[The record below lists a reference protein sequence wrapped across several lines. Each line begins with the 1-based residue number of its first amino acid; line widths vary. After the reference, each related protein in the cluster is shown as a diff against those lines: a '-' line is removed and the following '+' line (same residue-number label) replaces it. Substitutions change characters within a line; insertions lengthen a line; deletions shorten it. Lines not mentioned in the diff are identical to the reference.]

1 MANSLVGTG
10 GIIRGVDNTL
20 TGIFGKSG
28 SSSST
33 SDTHAWTWNSSDIE
47 NFMDQFDPEI
57 WWENKTISPMN
68 NTMRNVLDYME
79 SGQAINNGKSVLGW
93 GGNAFKSG
101 ISRLEKEAGV
111 TPEAYFDAM
120 QNGAKSIYSDFSG
133 ALSTADTNI
142 ENNVY
147 ANMGSEFANNAQKQM
162 GGQSVA
168 GSSAMNNSAMSILA
182 SGENSVAT
190 QEMKLN
196 AEAMAEALGISGN
209 LASGYARGYSALTKE
224 ALGIGKGAM
233 SAGAKIINTGMK
245 NEWNAGLVDQLAAQ
259 LNSNNNRR
267 NNMISNN
274 LPLVDDLM
282 WLSAELQT
290 SGIDTN
296 THSESTT
303 SSSGGSWF

>member
-1 MANSLVGTG
+1 MSFLSPTDDERALDGITG
-10 GIIRGVDNTL
+10 WGG
-20 TGIFGKSG
+20 S

-33 SDTHAWTWNSSDIE
+33 SDTHAWTWNSDQIE
-47 NFMDQFDPEI
+47 NFMNSFDPQI
-57 WWENKTISPMN
+57 WWENKTIDPMN
-68 NTMRNVLDYME
+68 NTMRGVLDYME
-79 SGQAINNGKSVLGW
+79 SGQSILNGRTVLGW
-93 GGNAFKSG
+93 GGNAFSTG
-101 ISRLEKEAGV
+101 IDRLKKEAGI

-133 ALSTADTNI
+133 ALNTADKNI
-142 ENNVY
+142 ENTVY
-147 ANMGSEFANNAQKQM
+147 ANMGSEFANNAQMQM

-182 SGENSVAT
+182 SGENSVAS

-209 LASGYARGYSALTKE
+209 LASGFAKGYSSLTNE

-233 SAGAKIINTGMK
+233 GAGAKIMGKGISNM
-245 NEWNAGLVDQLAAQ
+245 WNAGLIDQLAAQ
-259 LNSNNNRR
+259 LNSNNNRK

-274 LPLVDDLM
+274 LPLVDDMM
-282 WLSAELQT
+282 WLAAELQT

-303 SSSGGSWF
+303 SGGQSGWF